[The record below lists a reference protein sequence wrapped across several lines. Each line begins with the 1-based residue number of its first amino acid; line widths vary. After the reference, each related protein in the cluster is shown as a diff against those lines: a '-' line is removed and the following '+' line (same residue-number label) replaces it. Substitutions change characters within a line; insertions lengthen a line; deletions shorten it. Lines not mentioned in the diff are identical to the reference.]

1 MTELMGGLAI
11 HLITITDNVRVK
23 KIVLFPVMATYFTR
37 CRTLPRFSES
47 YICCFDNLIKRQK
60 TM

>member
-23 KIVLFPVMATYFTR
+23 KIVLFPVMATYFTHDVVHSHASR
-37 CRTLPRFSES
+37 NRTFVVLT
-47 YICCFDNLIKRQK
+47 I
-60 TM
+60 